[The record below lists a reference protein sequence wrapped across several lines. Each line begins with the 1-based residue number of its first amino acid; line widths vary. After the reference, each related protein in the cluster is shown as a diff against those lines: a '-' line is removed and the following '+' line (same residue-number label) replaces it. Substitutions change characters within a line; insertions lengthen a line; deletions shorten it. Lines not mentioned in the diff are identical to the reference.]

1 MFFPLVGPLHF
12 APPPLSHSGCL
23 SDAIGRRPIAMFST
37 LCCLVGQVGQ
47 LAVVMAGDGTS
58 VWWLMP
64 ALVAQG
70 SGGAMGTYLAAV
82 FAAVADISPGHVRST
97 NFAYAESALMLG
109 GMVGPLLSG
118 FLIDVDA
125 RLAFGCTA
133 LLYVGEGGGGAG
145 ERQSWSTSGTSRRV
159 RRPKQGAIAVALQ
172 PPFLFHHRPPL
183 DRMRTNALSQV
194 RDLARPARSP
204 SRDAA

>member
-1 MFFPLVGPLHF
+1 ME
-12 APPPLSHSGCL
+12 PLSR
-23 SDAIGRRPIAMFST
+23 D
-37 LCCLVGQVGQ
+37 LVK
-47 LAVVMAGDGTS
+47 AKPHCTS

-133 LLYVGEGGGGAG
+133 LLYVGERSREKRGRGGGGERG
-145 ERQSWSTSGTSRRV
+145 ERERG
-159 RRPKQGAIAVALQ
+159 G
-172 PPFLFHHRPPL
+172 
-183 DRMRTNALSQV
+183 
-194 RDLARPARSP
+194 
-204 SRDAA
+204 